1 MKQDLPSRIVAS
13 LLPRIQ
19 DALFICILVMVCV
32 RGSALFNADGD
43 LGRHI
48 TIGNQM
54 LANGIPFYDIFSH
67 TMAGRYMVSHEWVA
81 QILFAGA
88 HQWMGLSG
96 DVLLTAILIATTF
109 TLVFREMRHRGI
121 QYLPALLFTVLGAFA
136 SIIHWLSRPHIFT
149 FLFVAMWTFNL
160 QRTSEGKGHKIW
172 IFPLLMW
179 VWANTHGAFITGFVI
194 LFAYLAG
201 WGWEYLSG
209 TADATVGKKL
219 ALVGILSLAVTFINP
234 YGWHLWETSVGYFGN
249 DFLVDYTVEYQSPDF
264 HEFSGLPFMLLLMLA
279 LVAPAVGRK
288 LRAHE
293 AFLLAG
299 WSALGLYS
307 ERNIPLFA
315 IVSAPFLGYMFQP
328 VFDKISLSDRV
339 EQAIGSVE
347 KQLAGNPFVLPVLA
361 TLLMGI
367 LMVRGYPVDSTG
379 LNYRYDP
386 EKFPVEAAN
395 WLEDHPQDGK
405 MFNQFGWGGYVLYRL
420 WPQQRVFIDGQT
432 DFYGEALT
440 LDYVAVT
447 YLREGWQE
455 VLVRYAVDW
464 ALIGANEIALSEAL
478 QSELGWRILY
488 ADNTAV
494 ILRRP

>member
-1 MKQDLPSRIVAS
+1 
-13 LLPRIQ
+13 
-19 DALFICILVMVCV
+19 
-32 RGSALFNADGD
+32 
-43 LGRHI
+43 
-48 TIGNQM
+48 
-54 LANGIPFYDIFSH
+54 
-67 TMAGRYMVSHEWVA
+67 
-81 QILFAGA
+81 
-88 HQWMGLSG
+88 
-96 DVLLTAILIATTF
+96 
-109 TLVFREMRHRGI
+109 
-121 QYLPALLFTVLGAFA
+121 
-136 SIIHWLSRPHIFT
+136 
-149 FLFVAMWTFNL
+149 
-160 QRTSEGKGHKIW
+160 
-172 IFPLLMW
+172 
-179 VWANTHGAFITGFVI
+179 
-194 LFAYLAG
+194 
-201 WGWEYLSG
+201 
-209 TADATVGKKL
+209 
-219 ALVGILSLAVTFINP
+219 
-234 YGWHLWETSVGYFGN
+234 
-249 DFLVDYTVEYQSPDF
+249 
-264 HEFSGLPFMLLLMLA
+264 MLLLMLA

-315 IVSAPFLGYMFQP
+315 IVTAPYLGYMFQP
-328 VFDKISLSDRV
+328 VFDKLSLSDRV
-339 EQAIGSVE
+339 EQAISSVE

-361 TLLMGI
+361 SLLMGF

-386 EKFPVEAAN
+386 EKFPVEAAD
-395 WLEDHPQDGK
+395 WLEDHPQDGT

-464 ALIGANEIALSEAL
+464 ALIGADETALSEAL
-478 QSELGWRILY
+478 QSELGWRILH